1 MRCEMPFLHL
11 PFTHAHI
18 GYTVSFYLFFFFG
31 DRMGVNWGG
40 SCAIKKR
47 PKRFFPP
54 KTFLF
59 FFSHDKKR
67 KVHIG
72 GIVGLYFL
80 EAVYVCR
87 AVLVVCTYTRLNIL
101 TA

>member
-1 MRCEMPFLHL
+1 VRCEMPFLHL

-18 GYTVSFYLFFFFG
+18 GYTVSFYLFCFLRG
-31 DRMGVNWGG
+31 PYGG
-40 SCAIKKR
+40 QLGWVMRHKK
-47 PKRFFPP
+47 KTQRFFQL

-87 AVLVVCTYTRLNIL
+87 AVLVVCCVHTHV
-101 TA
+101 